1 MPSQSLQTDGFVLLK
16 RPAADTFQSFNV
28 FSVERGSLLVLQRIA
43 KKTGAVNVTLDLFDE
58 VTLGVESSNQGRT
71 WFLKESRLIT
81 RHANLGRSYE
91 TLRFASNL
99 AALVARNQVDAD
111 SRDSVANLL
120 RVAFAA
126 FAAGARP
133 DLVYFKSLYV
143 FARDEGYPLKQQWF
157 PTLLPADQATVA
169 TLLNR
174 PLSEQAAT
182 PEDVAH
188 LQTRLEEYLSGY
200 TDIIVA

>member
-43 KKTGAVNVTLDLFDE
+43 KKTGAVNFTLDLFDE